1 MSRTKSVE
9 ILPFV
14 HSLLIHYRTDNRIR
28 PSNLTCVSP
37 RVSGVR
43 LNFAPRQIL
52 PPPPPKCSVTSRDYP
67 STTTLDNRRS
77 PGRSSSRGD
86 RYRDLV
92 PFRIAR
98 RDGGRRRVTSSGH
111 DSCAMIISS
120 EGARF

>member
-14 HSLLIHYRTDNRIR
+14 HSLLIHYRTDNRI
-28 PSNLTCVSP
+28 
-37 RVSGVR
+37 
-43 LNFAPRQIL
+43 